1 MNGTYTEVGDRPAIV
16 FERRLAH
23 PVDAVWRAITE
34 PAELAAW
41 FPDSVEYEARVGGK
55 MHFEFP
61 PGVDYPPMDG
71 EVLAYDPPRRFHF
84 TWGPDE
90 LHFDLEP
97 LDDGASCLLRLT
109 DLLSESEKA
118 ARDAAGWHVCL
129 DTLDDHLSGVK
140 TAAPGSRPNSAWK
153 GHYER
158 YVEQGLPAG
167 AEIPG

>member
-140 TAAPGSRPNSAWK
+140 TTAPGSRPNSAWK